1 MTVPAR
7 CEVCR
12 RENAVR
18 DYAADGTPRGELC
31 LNCTIAVR
39 HVDAEIVRFRR
50 ILGYL
55 KRWAPRT
62 ARRAVDAG
70 RSGG

>member
-1 MTVPAR
+1 MAAR

-12 RENAVR
+12 RENAAR
-18 DYAADGTPRGELC
+18 EYALDGTPRGELC

-55 KRWAPRT
+55 KRYAPRT
-62 ARRAVDAG
+62 SARPIDTG
-70 RSGG
+70 RPKA